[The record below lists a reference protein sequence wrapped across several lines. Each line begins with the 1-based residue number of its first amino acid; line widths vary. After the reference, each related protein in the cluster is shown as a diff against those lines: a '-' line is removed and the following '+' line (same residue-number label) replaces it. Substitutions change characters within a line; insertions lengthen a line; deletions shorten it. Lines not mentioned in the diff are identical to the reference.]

1 MLEPKGK
8 ISIGNTNRSCLKGK
22 KRVEDVHVHQYVRHL
37 KAVCKVLGSRK
48 TNQKIRIGDLVVVV
62 VHAFNSSTQEAGVVG
77 GSLEFGDSVVYRE

>member
-48 TNQKIRIGDLVVVV
+48 TNQKIKFTHI
-62 VHAFNSSTQEAGVVG
+62 
-77 GSLEFGDSVVYRE
+77 